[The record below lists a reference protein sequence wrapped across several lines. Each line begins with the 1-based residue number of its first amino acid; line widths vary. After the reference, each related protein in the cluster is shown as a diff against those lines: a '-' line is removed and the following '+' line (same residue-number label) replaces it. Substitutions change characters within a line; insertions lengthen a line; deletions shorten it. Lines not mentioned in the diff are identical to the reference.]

1 MKTAKNTFLV
11 LIGLLVGAGITY
23 LAMPDQDSDKW
34 VLPEPVS
41 QRVSPDSSD
50 DPFGGDPS
58 GLQPQEYRKMNM
70 SKLSDRDILI
80 SLWYLDQGTVV
91 DRLQSRTGYKFTPVG
106 KLHASPIEILEEQL
120 TFMKKFLTE
129 SDRMES
135 ERDE

>member
-58 GLQPQEYRKMNM
+58 GLQPQEYGKMNM

-91 DRLQSRTGYKFTPVG
+91 DRLQSRTGYK
-106 KLHASPIEILEEQL
+106 LSLIHI
-120 TFMKKFLTE
+120 
-129 SDRMES
+129 
-135 ERDE
+135 